1 MNKTPI
7 ITNGQDHHGV
17 RVMEVQK
24 RHIALIII
32 GIIAVVSVLLLYMY
46 TLQRQAPDLLS
57 LNPKIPMNIALRSP
71 AINYGKEIPVKY
83 TCDGA
88 DVSPPLNWTI
98 LEENPNI
105 KSLLIVMFDPD
116 APHGTFIH
124 WLIYNIPVNTKG
136 LPENIP
142 PLKVIAQGVQARN
155 DFGKIGY
162 AGPCPPP
169 GTVHRYYIRIYA
181 LDTMLSIKSDDP
193 RTILEKASKHV
204 IIYGELMGTYKRK
217 Q

>member
-1 MNKTPI
+1 MI
-7 ITNGQDHHGV
+7 
-17 RVMEVQK
+17 ELQK
-24 RHIALIII
+24 RHIALIAI
-32 GIIAVVSVLLLYMY
+32 GVLAIIATLILYTY
-46 TLQRQAPDLLS
+46 TTQKQSSNLLS
-57 LNPKIPMNIALRSP
+57 LNPDIPMNIALRSP

-83 TCDGA
+83 TCDGN
-88 DVSPPLNWTI
+88 DISPPLNWTI

-124 WLIYNIPVNTKG
+124 WLIYNIPVNIRG

-142 PLKVIAQGVQARN
+142 PLKVIDQGVQARN

-162 AGPCPPP
+162 NGPCPPP
-169 GTVHRYYIRIYA
+169 GTIHRYYIRIYA
-181 LDTMLSIKSDDP
+181 LDSMLNIASDDP
-193 RTILEKASKHV
+193 RVILEKASKHV
-204 IIYGELMGTYKRK
+204 IIYGELMGTYGRK

>member
-1 MNKTPI
+1 MI
-7 ITNGQDHHGV
+7 
-17 RVMEVQK
+17 ELQK
-24 RHIALIII
+24 RHIALIAI
-32 GIIAVVSVLLLYMY
+32 GVLAIIAILILYTY
-46 TLQRQAPDLLS
+46 TTQKQSSNLLS
-57 LNPKIPMNIALRSP
+57 LNPDIPMNIALRSP

-83 TCDGA
+83 TCDGN
-88 DVSPPLNWTI
+88 DISPPLNWTI

-124 WLIYNIPVNTKG
+124 WLIYNIPVNIRG

-142 PLKVIAQGVQARN
+142 PLKVIDQGVQARN

-162 AGPCPPP
+162 NGPCPPP
-169 GTVHRYYIRIYA
+169 GTIHRYYIRIYA
-181 LDTMLSIKSDDP
+181 LDSMLNIASDDP
-193 RTILEKASKHV
+193 RVILEKASKHV
-204 IIYGELMGTYKRK
+204 IIYGELMGTYGRK